1 MITFNFITQNSDY
14 KTNDMNT
21 LELKS
26 IAELQNLAFYIPD
39 YQRGYRWTRQQVE
52 DLLNDIF
59 EFSQKDNAGIYCLQP
74 LVVVPRPSDE
84 QPLDKVHA
92 AKVNEQWEV
101 VDGQQR
107 LTTIRLILEVLGQSR
122 FYDITYQTRK
132 NSAEFLNNITAAEA
146 KTNAETNIDF
156 HHICQAVKVICEW
169 LLKTITGLEAV
180 SAKNVGANINSCQ
193 TVDVIRKW
201 LEESKKLEELKKETV
216 EHFQKVLLNRV
227 KFIWYETEEDPKEV
241 FARLNIGKISLTNA
255 ELIKALLLN
264 KSNFDSSDDDKI
276 RLWQQEIAMEWDVIE
291 YALQSN
297 EFWLFLNVPGDER
310 PTRIDYVFDM
320 ICRCDML
327 GCKDEKDT
335 SDEFRTF
342 RYFYHYL
349 AVQKQKKISLA
360 QAVRTIWEKVRE
372 IFHTLQEWFDDME
385 LYHYIGYLICMGR
398 RVDEIYKQ
406 WMTNSAKSK
415 FKEYLISTIKGIIPY
430 KKSEE
435 IENTVYE
442 VDREGS
448 QIKGGSKTNCRPILL
463 LHNLQTVINQNRI
476 LSTNAKY
483 KNGVFY
489 KFPFHLYKSE
499 GWDVEHIDSNTENGL
514 NNIQSQREWLLNAY
528 FGLQDKTLR
537 DQIQK
542 FFKQYAGKAYEQSED
557 SAKQTARDEA
567 FTELKHQIEDV
578 GGNNR
583 LSQNEKNKI
592 WNFTLLD
599 SSTNRSYGNAIFP
612 AKRRVI
618 IGKDQGKKFNPLT
631 IDENRLIKESSPTEN
646 GSSSFIP
653 PCTKYVFLKYYNTVS
668 FDPNAW
674 TQADANAY
682 KDNIIEVL
690 KDFLS

>member
-1 MITFNFITQNSDY
+1 
-14 KTNDMNT
+14 MNT

-26 IAELQNLAFYIPD
+26 IAELENLAFHIPD
-39 YQRGYRWTRQQVE
+39 YQRGYRWTRRQVE

-74 LVVVPRPSDE
+74 LVVVKKSSNE
-84 QPLDKVHA
+84 QLLDRVHA
-92 AKVNEQWEV
+92 AKDMDEVKRILNGEWEV

-107 LTTIRLILEVLGQSR
+107 LTTIRLILEALGHHC

-132 NSAEFLNNITAAEA
+132 DSTKFLNEIATAEA
-146 KTNAETNIDF
+146 EKKAKTNIDF
-156 HHICQAVKVICEW
+156 YHIYQAVTVIHEW
-169 LLKTITGLEAV
+169 LEKTDKKKI
-180 SAKNVGANINSCQ
+180 
-193 TVDVIRKW
+193 D
-201 LEESKKLEELKKETV
+201 EEKKKL
-216 EHFQKVLLNRV
+216 FQEVLLNRV

-264 KSNFDSSDDDKI
+264 KSNFGSCDDDKI
-276 RLWQQEIAMEWDVIE
+276 RLWQQETAMEWDVIE

-297 EFWLFLNVPGDER
+297 EFWLFLNAPGDER
-310 PTRIDYVFDM
+310 PTRIDYIFDM
-320 ICRCDML
+320 ICRCDLL
-327 GCKDEKDT
+327 GCKDEKETDAT
-335 SDEFRTF
+335 DDFRTF

-349 AVQKQKKISLA
+349 TEQKQKEISLA

-372 IFHTLQEWFDDME
+372 IFQTLQEWFDDME
-385 LYHYIGYLICMGR
+385 LYHYVGYLICMGSN
-398 RVDEIYKQ
+398 VDEIYEHWNDSDNK
-406 WMTNSAKSK
+406 AGFIEK
-415 FKEYLISTIKGIIPY
+415 YLTEEIKKTIPY
-430 KKSEE
+430 KD

-442 VDREGS
+442 VKQEGS
-448 QIKGGSKTNCRPILL
+448 QFKGGSKTNCRPILL

-476 LSTNAKY
+476 LSANAKY

-489 KFPFHLYKSE
+489 KFPFHLYKLE

-514 NNIQSQREWLLNAY
+514 DNIQSQREWLLNAY

-578 GGNNR
+578 GGNDR

-618 IGKDQGKKFNPLT
+618 IGKDQGKKFNSST
-631 IDENRLIKESSPTEN
+631 IDENGQIVLGSAENSP
-646 GSSSFIP
+646 SAFIP
-653 PCTKYVFLKYYNTVS
+653 PCTRYVFLKYYNTAS
-668 FDPNAW
+668 FDPNVW
-674 TQADANAY
+674 TRNDAEAY

-690 KDFLS
+690 KNFLS

>member
-1 MITFNFITQNSDY
+1 MKIFNFTIQNSDY
-14 KTNDMNT
+14 KTTDMNT

-26 IAELQNLAFYIPD
+26 VAELQNLAFYIPD
-39 YQRGYRWTRQQVE
+39 YQRGYRWTRRQVE

-59 EFSQKDNAGIYCLQP
+59 EFSQKENAGIYCLQP
-74 LVVVPRPSDE
+74 LVVIKKSSEE
-84 QPLDKVHA
+84 QLLDRVHA
-92 AKVNEQWEV
+92 AKDLDEVKRILNGQWEV

-107 LTTIRLILEVLGQSR
+107 LTTIRLILEVLNCPC
-122 FYDITYQTRK
+122 YDITYQTRE
-132 NSAEFLNNITAAEA
+132 NSAEFLNTITTKGEKDA
-146 KTNAETNIDF
+146 KTNIDF
-156 HHICQAVKVICEW
+156 YRIYEAYKKIDEW
-169 LLKTITGLEAV
+169 L
-180 SAKNVGANINSCQ
+180 
-193 TVDVIRKW
+193 
-201 LEESKKLEELKKETV
+201 KEIDGKQK
-216 EHFQKVLLNRV
+216 ERFQNVLLNQV
-227 KFIWYETEEDPKEV
+227 KFIWYETQENPKEV
-241 FARLNIGKISLTNA
+241 FTRLNIGKISLTNA

-264 KSNFDSSDDDKI
+264 KSNFGSSDDDKI

-297 EFWLFLNVPGDER
+297 EFWLFLNAPGDER

-349 AVQKQKKISLA
+349 AVQKQKEISLA
-360 QAVRTIWEKVRE
+360 QAVRTIWGKVRE
-372 IFHTLQEWFDDME
+372 IFQTLQEWFDDME
-385 LYHYIGYLICMGR
+385 LYHYVGYLICMGR
-398 RVDEIYKQ
+398 RVDEIHKQ
-406 WMTNSAKSK
+406 WTDSDNKSGFIEK
-415 FKEYLISTIKGIIPY
+415 YLTEEIKKTIPY
-430 KKSEE
+430 KD

-442 VDREGS
+442 VKQEGS
-448 QIKGGSKTNCRPILL
+448 QFKGGSKTNCRPILL

-476 LSTNAKY
+476 LSANAKY

-489 KFPFHLYKSE
+489 KFPFHLYKLE

-514 NNIQSQREWLLNAY
+514 DNIPSQREWLLNAY

-537 DQIQK
+537 GQIQK
-542 FFKQYAGKAYEQSED
+542 FFKQYAGKASEQSED

-578 GGNNR
+578 GGNDR

-618 IGKDQGKKFNPLT
+618 IGKDQGKKFNSST
-631 IDENRLIKESSPTEN
+631 IDENGQIVLGSAENSP
-646 GSSSFIP
+646 SAFIP
-653 PCTKYVFLKYYNTVS
+653 PCTRYVFLKYYNTAS
-668 FDPNAW
+668 FDPNVWARN
-674 TQADANAY
+674 DAEAY

-690 KDFLS
+690 KNFLS

>member
-1 MITFNFITQNSDY
+1 
-14 KTNDMNT
+14 MNT

-26 IAELQNLAFYIPD
+26 VADLQKLAFYIPD
-39 YQRGYRWTRQQVE
+39 YQRGYRWTQRQVE

-74 LVVVPRPSDE
+74 LVVVPRSSDE

-92 AKVNEQWEV
+92 AKDLDEVKRIVNGQWEV

-107 LTTIRLILEVLGQSR
+107 LTTIRLILEELGLPR
-122 FYDITYQTRK
+122 LYDIEYETRG
-132 NSAEFLNNITAAEA
+132 NSADFLNAVTTAEA
-146 KTNAETNIDF
+146 EEKAKTNIDF
-156 HHICQAVKVICEW
+156 YHIYEAVRVIGEW
-169 LLKTITGLEAV
+169 L
-180 SAKNVGANINSCQ
+180 
-193 TVDVIRKW
+193 
-201 LEESKKLEELKKETV
+201 KKLKKETV
-216 EHFQKVLLNRV
+216 EHFLNVLHKQV

-241 FARLNIGKISLTNA
+241 FARLNIGRISLTNA

-297 EFWLFLNVPGDER
+297 EFWLFLNAPGDER

-320 ICRCDML
+320 ICRCDLL
-327 GCKDEKDT
+327 GCKDEKEIDAT
-335 SDEFRTF
+335 DDFRTF

-349 AVQKQKKISLA
+349 AVQKQNKISLA
-360 QAVRTIWEKVRE
+360 QAVRTIWENVRE

-385 LYHYIGYLICMGR
+385 LYHYIGYLIYMGR
-398 RVDEIYKQ
+398 KVDEIYKQ
-406 WMTNSAKSK
+406 WNVSDGK
-415 FKEYLISTIKGIIPY
+415 FEFIEKYLKEEIKRTIPY
-430 KKSEE
+430 KD

-442 VDREGS
+442 VES
-448 QIKGGSKTNCRPILL
+448 AQNKGGSKTNCRPILL
-463 LHNLQTVINQNRI
+463 LHNLQTVIYQNRI
-476 LSTNAKY
+476 LGANAKY

-489 KFPFHLYKSE
+489 KFPFHLYKLE

-514 NNIQSQREWLLNAY
+514 NDIQSQREWLLNAY
-528 FGLQDKTLR
+528 FGLQEGTYSELQDNIK
-537 DQIQK
+537 K
-542 FFKQYAGKAYEQSED
+542 FFKQYTGKAYEQNGD
-557 SAKQTARDEA
+557 SNKQTVRNGQFA
-567 FTELKHQIEDV
+567 ELKKQIEDI
-578 GGNNR
+578 GGSKR
-583 LSQNEKNKI
+583 LDQNEKNKI

-618 IGKDQGKKFNPLT
+618 IGKDQGKRFSLPT
-631 IDENRLIKESSPTEN
+631 IDENEEIVLGSAEN

-653 PCTKYVFLKYYNTVS
+653 PCTRYVFLKYYNTAS

-674 TQADANAY
+674 TKDDAETY
-682 KDNIIEVL
+682 KNNIKEVL

>member
-1 MITFNFITQNSDY
+1 
-14 KTNDMNT
+14 MNT

-26 IAELQNLAFYIPD
+26 VADLQKLAFYIPD
-39 YQRGYRWTRQQVE
+39 YQRGYRWTQRQVE

-74 LVVVPRPSDE
+74 LVVVPRSSDE

-92 AKVNEQWEV
+92 AKDLDEVKRIVNGQWEV

-107 LTTIRLILEVLGQSR
+107 LTTIRLILEELGLPR
-122 FYDITYQTRK
+122 LYDIEYETRG
-132 NSAEFLNNITAAEA
+132 NSADFLNAVTTAEA
-146 KTNAETNIDF
+146 EEKAKTNIDF
-156 HHICQAVKVICEW
+156 YHIYEAVRVIGEW
-169 LLKTITGLEAV
+169 L
-180 SAKNVGANINSCQ
+180 
-193 TVDVIRKW
+193 
-201 LEESKKLEELKKETV
+201 KKLKKETV
-216 EHFQKVLLNRV
+216 EHFLNVLHKQV

-264 KSNFDSSDDDKI
+264 KSNFGSSDDDKI
-276 RLWQQEIAMEWDVIE
+276 RLWQQETAMEWDVIE

-297 EFWLFLNVPGDER
+297 EFWLFLNAPGDER

-320 ICRCDML
+320 ICRCDL
-327 GCKDEKDT
+327 LKCKDEKEPDAT
-335 SDEFRTF
+335 DNFRTF

-349 AVQKQKKISLA
+349 AVQKQKEISLA
-360 QAVRTIWEKVRE
+360 QAVRTIWENVRE
-372 IFHTLQEWFDDME
+372 IFHTLREWFDDME
-385 LYHYIGYLICMGR
+385 LYHYIGYLIYMGR
-398 RVDEIYKQ
+398 NVDEIYKQ
-406 WMTNSAKSK
+406 WTGPDNKSGK
-415 FKEYLISTIKGIIPY
+415 FGFIEEYLKEEIKKTIPCKD
-430 KKSEE
+430 

-442 VDREGS
+442 VES
-448 QIKGGSKTNCRPILL
+448 AQNKGGSKTNCRPILL

-476 LSTNAKY
+476 LGANAKY

-514 NNIQSQREWLLNAY
+514 NDIQSQREWLLNAY
-528 FGLQDKTLR
+528 FGLQDKAYQTLR
-537 DQIQK
+537 DQIQE
-542 FFKQYAGKAYEQSED
+542 FFKTRKGDEQSAD
-557 SAKQTARDEA
+557 SDKQTVRNEQFA
-567 FTELKHQIEDV
+567 ELKKQIEDI
-578 GGNNR
+578 GGSKR
-583 LSQNEKNKI
+583 LDQNEKNKI

-618 IGKDQGKKFNPLT
+618 IGKDQGKRFSLPT
-631 IDENRLIKESSPTEN
+631 IDENEDGSAEN

-653 PCTKYVFLKYYNTVS
+653 PCTRYVFLKYYNTAS

-674 TQADANAY
+674 TKDDAETY
-682 KDNIIEVL
+682 KNNIKEVL

>member
-1 MITFNFITQNSDY
+1 
-14 KTNDMNT
+14 MNT

-26 IAELQNLAFYIPD
+26 IAELENLAFYIPD
-39 YQRGYRWTRQQVE
+39 YQRGYRWTRRQVE

-59 EFSQKDNAGIYCLQP
+59 EFSQKENAGIYCLQP
-74 LVVVPRPSDE
+74 LVVIKRSSEE
-84 QPLDKVHA
+84 QLLDRVHA
-92 AKVNEQWEV
+92 AKDLDEVKRILNGQWEV

-107 LTTIRLILEVLGQSR
+107 LTTIRLILEVLNCPC
-122 FYDITYQTRK
+122 YDITYQTRE
-132 NSAEFLNNITAAEA
+132 NSAEFLNTITTKGEKDA
-146 KTNAETNIDF
+146 KTNIDF
-156 HHICQAVKVICEW
+156 YRIYEAYKKIDEW
-169 LLKTITGLEAV
+169 L
-180 SAKNVGANINSCQ
+180 
-193 TVDVIRKW
+193 
-201 LEESKKLEELKKETV
+201 KEIDGKQK
-216 EHFQKVLLNRV
+216 ERFQNVLLNQV
-227 KFIWYETEEDPKEV
+227 KFIWYETQENPKEV
-241 FARLNIGKISLTNA
+241 FTRLNIGKILLTNA

-264 KSNFDSSDDDKI
+264 KSNFDSRDDDKI

-291 YALQSN
+291 YAFQSN
-297 EFWLFLNVPGDER
+297 EFWLFLNAPGDER

-349 AVQKQKKISLA
+349 AVQKQKEISLA

-372 IFHTLQEWFDDME
+372 IFQTLQEWFDDME
-385 LYHYIGYLICMGR
+385 LYHYVGYLICMGSN
-398 RVDEIYKQ
+398 VDEIYEHWNDSDNK
-406 WMTNSAKSK
+406 AGFIEK
-415 FKEYLISTIKGIIPY
+415 YLTEEIKKTIPY
-430 KKSEE
+430 KD

-442 VDREGS
+442 VKQEGS
-448 QIKGGSKTNCRPILL
+448 QFKGGSKTNCRPILL

-476 LSTNAKY
+476 LSANAKY

-489 KFPFHLYKSE
+489 KFPFHLYKLE

-514 NNIQSQREWLLNAY
+514 DNIQSQREWLLNAY

-578 GGNNR
+578 GGNDR

-618 IGKDQGKKFNPLT
+618 IGKDQGKKFNSST
-631 IDENRLIKESSPTEN
+631 IDENGQIVLGSAENSP
-646 GSSSFIP
+646 SAFIP
-653 PCTKYVFLKYYNTVS
+653 PCTRYVFLKYYNTAS
-668 FDPNAW
+668 FDPNVWARN
-674 TQADANAY
+674 DAEAY

-690 KDFLS
+690 KNFLS

>member
-1 MITFNFITQNSDY
+1 
-14 KTNDMNT
+14 MNT

-26 IAELQNLAFYIPD
+26 VAELQNLAFYIPD
-39 YQRGYRWTRQQVE
+39 YQRGYRWTRRQVE

-59 EFSQKDNAGIYCLQP
+59 EFSQKENAGIYCLQP
-74 LVVVPRPSDE
+74 LVVIKKSSEE
-84 QPLDKVHA
+84 QLLDRVHA
-92 AKVNEQWEV
+92 AKDLDEVKRILNGQWEV

-107 LTTIRLILEVLGQSR
+107 LTTIRLILEVLNCPC
-122 FYDITYQTRK
+122 YDITYQTRE
-132 NSAEFLNNITAAEA
+132 NSAEFLNTITTKGEKDA
-146 KTNAETNIDF
+146 KTNIDF
-156 HHICQAVKVICEW
+156 YRIYEAYKKIDEW
-169 LLKTITGLEAV
+169 L
-180 SAKNVGANINSCQ
+180 
-193 TVDVIRKW
+193 
-201 LEESKKLEELKKETV
+201 KEIDGKQK
-216 EHFQKVLLNRV
+216 ERFQNVLLNQV
-227 KFIWYETEEDPKEV
+227 KFIWYENQENPKEV
-241 FARLNIGKISLTNA
+241 FTRLNIGKISLTNA

-264 KSNFDSSDDDKI
+264 KSNFDRRDDDKI

-297 EFWLFLNVPGDER
+297 EFWLFLNAPGDER

-349 AVQKQKKISLA
+349 DVQKRNGTSLA

-372 IFHTLQEWFDDME
+372 IFQTLQEWFDDME
-385 LYHYIGYLICMGR
+385 LYHYVGYLICMGR
-398 RVDEIYKQ
+398 NIDEIYEHWITTKPD
-406 WMTNSAKSK
+406 
-415 FKEYLISTIKGIIPY
+415 FKEYLMSVIKDIIPC
-430 KKSEE
+430 KKIKD
-435 IENTVYE
+435 IENRVYD
-442 VDREGS
+442 VDAEDS
-448 QIKGGSKTNCRPILL
+448 QTKGGSKKNCRPILL

-476 LSTNAKY
+476 LSANAKY

-489 KFPFHLYKSE
+489 KFPFHLYKLE

-514 NNIQSQREWLLNAY
+514 DNIPSQREWLLNAY

-542 FFKQYAGKAYEQSED
+542 FFKQYVGNASEQSED

-578 GGNNR
+578 GGNDR

-618 IGKDQGKKFNPLT
+618 IGKDQGKKFNSST
-631 IDENRLIKESSPTEN
+631 IDENGQIVLGSAENSP
-646 GSSSFIP
+646 SAFIP
-653 PCTKYVFLKYYNTVS
+653 PCTRYVFLKYYNTAS
-668 FDPNAW
+668 FDPNVW
-674 TQADANAY
+674 TRNDAEAY

-690 KDFLS
+690 KNFLS

>member
-1 MITFNFITQNSDY
+1 MRIFNFNQNSNY
-14 KTNDMNT
+14 KTTGMNT

-26 IAELQNLAFYIPD
+26 VAELQNLAFYIPD
-39 YQRGYRWTRQQVE
+39 YQRGYRWTRRQVE

-59 EFSQKDNAGIYCLQP
+59 EFSQKENAGIYCLQP
-74 LVVVPRPSDE
+74 LVVIKRSPEE
-84 QPLDKVHA
+84 QLLDRVHA
-92 AKVNEQWEV
+92 AKDMDEVKRILNGQWEV

-107 LTTIRLILEVLGQSR
+107 LTTIRLILEVLNCPC
-122 FYDITYQTRK
+122 YDITYQTRE
-132 NSAEFLNNITAAEA
+132 NSAEFLNGITTTEAE
-146 KTNAETNIDF
+146 KNIDF
-156 HHICQAVKVICEW
+156 YHIYEAYKKIDEW
-169 LLKTITGLEAV
+169 L
-180 SAKNVGANINSCQ
+180 
-193 TVDVIRKW
+193 
-201 LEESKKLEELKKETV
+201 KEIDGKQK
-216 EHFQKVLLNRV
+216 ERFQNVLLHRV

-264 KSNFDSSDDDKI
+264 KSNFGSCDDDKI
-276 RLWQQEIAMEWDVIE
+276 RLWQQETAMEWDVIE

-297 EFWLFLNVPGDER
+297 EFWLFLNAPGDER

-349 AVQKQKKISLA
+349 AVQKQKEISLA

-372 IFHTLQEWFDDME
+372 IFQTLQEWFDDME
-385 LYHYIGYLICMGR
+385 LYHYVGYLICMGR
-398 RVDEIYKQ
+398 NIDEIYEHWNDSDNK
-406 WMTNSAKSK
+406 AGFIEK
-415 FKEYLISTIKGIIPY
+415 YLTEEIKKTIPY
-430 KKSEE
+430 KD

-442 VDREGS
+442 VKQEGS
-448 QIKGGSKTNCRPILL
+448 QFKGGSKTNCRPILL

-476 LSTNAKY
+476 LSANAKY

-489 KFPFHLYKSE
+489 KFPFHLYKLE

-514 NNIQSQREWLLNAY
+514 DNIQSQREWLLNAY

-542 FFKQYAGKAYEQSED
+542 FFKQYVGNASEQSED

-578 GGNNR
+578 GGNDR

-612 AKRRVI
+612 AKRKVI
-618 IGKDQGKKFNPLT
+618 IGKDQGKKFNSST
-631 IDENRLIKESSPTEN
+631 IDENGQIVLGSAENSP
-646 GSSSFIP
+646 SAFIP
-653 PCTKYVFLKYYNTVS
+653 PCTRYVFLKYYNTAS
-668 FDPNAW
+668 FDPNVW
-674 TQADANAY
+674 TRNDAEAY

-690 KDFLS
+690 KNFLS

>member
-1 MITFNFITQNSDY
+1 MKIFNFTIQNSDY
-14 KTNDMNT
+14 KTTDMNT

-26 IAELQNLAFYIPD
+26 VANLQKLAFYIPD
-39 YQRGYRWTRQQVE
+39 YQRGYRWTQRQVE

-59 EFSQKDNAGIYCLQP
+59 EFSQKENAGIYCLQP
-74 LVVVPRPSDE
+74 LVVIKRSSEE
-84 QPLDKVHA
+84 QLLDRVHA
-92 AKVNEQWEV
+92 AKDLDEVKRILNGQWEV

-107 LTTIRLILEVLGQSR
+107 LTTIRLILEVLRHHR
-122 FYDITYQTRK
+122 FYEITYQTRED
-132 NSAEFLNNITAAEA
+132 SAEFLNGITTTEAE
-146 KTNAETNIDF
+146 KEAEKNIDF
-156 HHICQAVKVICEW
+156 YHIYEAYKKIDEW
-169 LLKTITGLEAV
+169 L
-180 SAKNVGANINSCQ
+180 
-193 TVDVIRKW
+193 
-201 LEESKKLEELKKETV
+201 KEIDGKQK
-216 EHFQKVLLNRV
+216 ERFQNVLLHRV
-227 KFIWYETEEDPKEV
+227 KFIWYETKEDPKEV
-241 FARLNIGKISLTNA
+241 FTRLNIGKISLTNA

-264 KSNFDSSDDDKI
+264 KSNFGSSDDDKI

-297 EFWLFLNVPGDER
+297 EFWLFLNAPGDER

-349 AVQKQKKISLA
+349 AVQKQKEISLA

-372 IFHTLQEWFDDME
+372 IFQTLQEWFDDME

-406 WMTNSAKSK
+406 WNDSDNKSGFIEK
-415 FKEYLISTIKGIIPY
+415 YLTEEIKKTIPY
-430 KKSEE
+430 KD

-442 VDREGS
+442 VKQEGS
-448 QIKGGSKTNCRPILL
+448 QFKGGSKTNCRPILL

-476 LSTNAKY
+476 LSANAKY

-489 KFPFHLYKSE
+489 KFPFHLYKLE

-514 NNIQSQREWLLNAY
+514 DNIPSQREWLLNAY
-528 FGLQDKTLR
+528 FGLQDEAYQTLR
-537 DQIQK
+537 DQIQE
-542 FFKQYAGKAYEQSED
+542 FFTGKTSEQSED
-557 SAKQTARDEA
+557 SDKQTKRDEA

-578 GGNNR
+578 GGNDR

-612 AKRRVI
+612 AKRKVI
-618 IGKDQGKKFNPLT
+618 IGKDQGKKFNPST
-631 IDENRLIKESSPTEN
+631 IDENGQIVLGSAENSP
-646 GSSSFIP
+646 SAFIP
-653 PCTKYVFLKYYNTVS
+653 PCTRYVFLKYYNTAS
-668 FDPNAW
+668 FDPNVW
-674 TQADANAY
+674 TRNDAEAY

-690 KDFLS
+690 KNFLS

>member
-1 MITFNFITQNSDY
+1 
-14 KTNDMNT
+14 MNT

-39 YQRGYRWTRQQVE
+39 YQRGYRWTQRQVD

-74 LVVVPRPSDE
+74 LVVVKRSSEE
-84 QPLDKVHA
+84 QLLDMVHA
-92 AKVNEQWEV
+92 AKDLDEVKHIMNGQWEV

-107 LTTIRLILEVLGQSR
+107 LTTIRLILEVLGHSR
-122 FYDITYQTRK
+122 FYDIEYETRE
-132 NSAEFLNNITAAEA
+132 NSADFLNKITAAEA
-146 KTNAETNIDF
+146 KTKTETNIDF
-156 HHICQAVKVICEW
+156 HHIYQAV
-169 LLKTITGLEAV
+169 T
-180 SAKNVGANINSCQ
+180 
-193 TVDVIRKW
+193 VIRKW
-201 LEESKKLEELKKETV
+201 MKEKDEKKIDEEKKKL
-216 EHFQKVLLNRV
+216 FQNILLNRV

-241 FARLNIGKISLTNA
+241 FTRLNIGKISLTNA

-297 EFWLFLNVPGDER
+297 EFWLFLNAPGDER
-310 PTRIDYVFDM
+310 PTRIDYIFDM

-327 GCKDEKDT
+327 KCKDEKDT
-335 SDEFRTF
+335 SDEFKTF

-349 AVQKQKKISLA
+349 AVQKQNKVSLT
-360 QAVRTIWEKVRE
+360 QAVRTIWEKVQG

-406 WMTNSAKSK
+406 WNGSDDKSG
-415 FKEYLISTIKGIIPY
+415 FIEEYLKEKIKDSILY
-430 KKSEE
+430 KN
-435 IENTVYE
+435 IEDTVYE
-442 VDREGS
+442 VDPEDS
-448 QIKGGSKTNCRPILL
+448 AQIKGGSKTNCRSILL

-476 LSTNAKY
+476 LSANAKY

-499 GWDVEHIDSNTENGL
+499 GWDVEHIDSNTENDL
-514 NNIQSQREWLLNAY
+514 NDIQSQHEWLLNAY
-528 FGLQDKTLR
+528 FGLQDKAYQTLR
-537 DQIQK
+537 DQIQE
-542 FFKQYAGKAYEQSED
+542 FFKTRKGDEQSAD
-557 SAKQTARDEA
+557 SDKQTVRNEQ
-567 FTELKHQIEDV
+567 FVELRRQIEGISD
-578 GGNNR
+578 NNR
-583 LSQNEKNKI
+583 LNQNEKNKI

-618 IGKDQGKKFNPLT
+618 IGKDQGKRFSPST
-631 IDENRLIKESSPTEN
+631 IDEKGQIAL
-646 GSSSFIP
+646 GSAEDGYSSFIP
-653 PCTKYVFLKYYNTVS
+653 PCTKYVFLKYYNTTA

-674 TQADANAY
+674 TKGDAQAY
-682 KDNIIEVL
+682 KENIKEVL

>member
-1 MITFNFITQNSDY
+1 
-14 KTNDMNT
+14 MNT

-26 IAELQNLAFYIPD
+26 IAELENLAFYIPD
-39 YQRGYRWTRQQVE
+39 YQRGYRWTRRQVE

-59 EFSQKDNAGIYCLQP
+59 EFSQKENAGIYCLQP
-74 LVVVPRPSDE
+74 LVVIKRSSEE
-84 QPLDKVHA
+84 QLLDRVHA
-92 AKVNEQWEV
+92 AKDLDEVKRILNGQWEV

-107 LTTIRLILEVLGQSR
+107 LTTIRLILEVLNCPC
-122 FYDITYQTRK
+122 YDITYQTRE
-132 NSAEFLNNITAAEA
+132 NSAEFLNTITTKGEKDA
-146 KTNAETNIDF
+146 KTNIDF
-156 HHICQAVKVICEW
+156 YRIYEAYKKIDEW
-169 LLKTITGLEAV
+169 L
-180 SAKNVGANINSCQ
+180 
-193 TVDVIRKW
+193 
-201 LEESKKLEELKKETV
+201 KEIDGKQK
-216 EHFQKVLLNRV
+216 ERFQNVLLNQV
-227 KFIWYETEEDPKEV
+227 KFIWYETQENPKEV
-241 FARLNIGKISLTNA
+241 FTRLNIGKILLTNA

-264 KSNFDSSDDDKI
+264 KSNFDSRDDDKI

-297 EFWLFLNVPGDER
+297 EFWLFLNAPGDER

-320 ICRCDML
+320 ICRCDL
-327 GCKDEKDT
+327 LRCRDEKDT

-342 RYFYHYL
+342 RYFYHNL
-349 AVQKQKKISLA
+349 DVQKRNGTSLA

-372 IFHTLQEWFDDME
+372 IFQTLQEWFDDME
-385 LYHYIGYLICMGR
+385 LYHYVGYLICMGR
-398 RVDEIYKQ
+398 NIDEIYEHWITTKPD
-406 WMTNSAKSK
+406 
-415 FKEYLISTIKGIIPY
+415 FKEYLMSVIKDIIPC
-430 KKSEE
+430 KKIKD
-435 IENTVYE
+435 IENRVYE
-442 VDREGS
+442 VDAEDS
-448 QIKGGSKTNCRPILL
+448 QTKGGSKTNCRPILL

-476 LSTNAKY
+476 LSANAKY

-489 KFPFHLYKSE
+489 KFPFHLYKLE

-514 NNIQSQREWLLNAY
+514 DNIPSQREWLLNAY

-542 FFKQYAGKAYEQSED
+542 FFKQYAGNASEQSED

-578 GGNNR
+578 GGNDR

-618 IGKDQGKKFNPLT
+618 IGKDQGKKFNSST
-631 IDENRLIKESSPTEN
+631 INEN
-646 GSSSFIP
+646 GQIVLGSAENSPSAFIP
-653 PCTKYVFLKYYNTVS
+653 PCTRYVFLKYYNTAS
-668 FDPNAW
+668 FDPNVW
-674 TQADANAY
+674 TRNDAEAY

-690 KDFLS
+690 KNFLS

>member
-1 MITFNFITQNSDY
+1 MKIFNFTIQNSDY
-14 KTNDMNT
+14 KTTDMNT

-26 IAELQNLAFYIPD
+26 VAELQNLAFYIPD
-39 YQRGYRWTRQQVE
+39 YQRGYRWTRRQVE

-59 EFSQKDNAGIYCLQP
+59 EFSQKENAGIYCLQP
-74 LVVVPRPSDE
+74 LVVIKKSSEE
-84 QPLDKVHA
+84 QLLDRVHA
-92 AKVNEQWEV
+92 AKDLDEVKRILNGQWEV

-107 LTTIRLILEVLGQSR
+107 LTTIRLILEVLNCPC
-122 FYDITYQTRK
+122 YDITYQTRE
-132 NSAEFLNNITAAEA
+132 NSAEFLNTITTKGEKDA
-146 KTNAETNIDF
+146 KTNIDF
-156 HHICQAVKVICEW
+156 YRIYEAYKKIDEW
-169 LLKTITGLEAV
+169 L
-180 SAKNVGANINSCQ
+180 
-193 TVDVIRKW
+193 
-201 LEESKKLEELKKETV
+201 KEIDGKQK
-216 EHFQKVLLNRV
+216 ERFQNVLLNQV
-227 KFIWYETEEDPKEV
+227 KFIWYETQENPKEV
-241 FARLNIGKISLTNA
+241 FTRLNIGKISLTNA

-264 KSNFDSSDDDKI
+264 KSNFDRRDDDKI

-297 EFWLFLNVPGDER
+297 EFWLFLNAPGDER

-349 AVQKQKKISLA
+349 AVQKQKEISLA

-372 IFHTLQEWFDDME
+372 IFQTLQEWFDDME
-385 LYHYIGYLICMGR
+385 LYHYVGYLICMGSN
-398 RVDEIYKQ
+398 VDEIYEHWNDSDNK
-406 WMTNSAKSK
+406 AGFIEK
-415 FKEYLISTIKGIIPY
+415 YLTEEIKKTIPY
-430 KKSEE
+430 KD

-442 VDREGS
+442 VKQEGS
-448 QIKGGSKTNCRPILL
+448 QFKGGSKTNCRPILL

-476 LSTNAKY
+476 LSANAKY

-489 KFPFHLYKSE
+489 KFPFHLYKLE

-514 NNIQSQREWLLNAY
+514 DNIKSQREWLLNAY

-537 DQIQK
+537 GQIQK
-542 FFKQYAGKAYEQSED
+542 FFKQYAGKASEQSED

-578 GGNNR
+578 GGNDR

-612 AKRRVI
+612 AKRKVI
-618 IGKDQGKKFNPLT
+618 IGKDQGKKFNPST
-631 IDENRLIKESSPTEN
+631 IDENGQIVLGSAENSP
-646 GSSSFIP
+646 SAFIP
-653 PCTKYVFLKYYNTVS
+653 PCTRYVFLKYYNTAS
-668 FDPNAW
+668 FDPNVW
-674 TQADANAY
+674 TRNDAEAY

-690 KDFLS
+690 KNFLS

>member
-1 MITFNFITQNSDY
+1 
-14 KTNDMNT
+14 MNT

-74 LVVVPRPSDE
+74 LVVVKKSSDE
-84 QPLDKVHA
+84 QLLDRVHA
-92 AKVNEQWEV
+92 AKDLDEVKRILNGQWEV

-107 LTTIRLILEVLGQSR
+107 LTTIRLILEVLNCSC
-122 FYDITYQTRK
+122 YDITYQTRE
-132 NSAEFLNNITAAEA
+132 NSAEFLNTITTKGEKDA
-146 KTNAETNIDF
+146 KPHIDF
-156 HHICQAVKVICEW
+156 YRIYEAYKKIDEW
-169 LLKTITGLEAV
+169 L
-180 SAKNVGANINSCQ
+180 
-193 TVDVIRKW
+193 
-201 LEESKKLEELKKETV
+201 KEIDGKQK
-216 EHFQKVLLNRV
+216 ERFQNVLLNQV
-227 KFIWYETEEDPKEV
+227 KFIWYETQENPKEV
-241 FARLNIGKISLTNA
+241 FTRLNIGKISLTNA

-264 KSNFDSSDDDKI
+264 KSNFDRRDDDKI

-297 EFWLFLNVPGDER
+297 EFWLFLNAPGDER

-349 AVQKQKKISLA
+349 AVQKQKEISLA

-372 IFHTLQEWFDDME
+372 IFQTLQEWFDDME
-385 LYHYIGYLICMGR
+385 LYHYVGYLICMGR
-398 RVDEIYKQ
+398 NIDEIYEHWNDSDNK
-406 WMTNSAKSK
+406 AGFIEK
-415 FKEYLISTIKGIIPY
+415 YLTEEIKKTIPY
-430 KKSEE
+430 KD

-442 VDREGS
+442 VKQEGS
-448 QIKGGSKTNCRPILL
+448 QFKGGSKTNCRPILL

-476 LSTNAKY
+476 LSANAKY

-489 KFPFHLYKSE
+489 KFPFHLYKLE

-514 NNIQSQREWLLNAY
+514 DNIPSQREWLLNAY

-542 FFKQYAGKAYEQSED
+542 FFKHAGKASEQSED
-557 SAKQTARDEA
+557 SAKQTARDELFA
-567 FTELKHQIEDV
+567 ELRRQIEGISD
-578 GGNNR
+578 NNR
-583 LSQNEKNKI
+583 LSQIEKNKI

-612 AKRRVI
+612 AKRKVI
-618 IGKDQGKKFNPLT
+618 IGKDQGKKFNSST
-631 IDENRLIKESSPTEN
+631 IDENGQIVLGSAENSP
-646 GSSSFIP
+646 SAFIP
-653 PCTKYVFLKYYNTVS
+653 PCTRYVFLKYYNTAS
-668 FDPNAW
+668 FDPNVW
-674 TQADANAY
+674 TRNDAEAY

-690 KDFLS
+690 KKFLS

>member
-1 MITFNFITQNSDY
+1 
-14 KTNDMNT
+14 MNT

-26 IAELQNLAFYIPD
+26 VADLQKLAFYIPD
-39 YQRGYRWTRQQVE
+39 YQRGYRWTQRQVE

-59 EFSQKDNAGIYCLQP
+59 EFSQKNNAGIYCLQP
-74 LVVVPRPSDE
+74 LVVKSLNGP
-84 QPLDKVHA
+84 
-92 AKVNEQWEV
+92 WEV

-107 LTTIRLILEVLGQSR
+107 LTTICLILEVLGLSR
-122 FYDITYQTRK
+122 IDITYQTRRD
-132 NSAEFLNNITAAEA
+132 SAEFLNKITTEEVAGEKAEEKAEKKAEEKAEEKA
-146 KTNAETNIDF
+146 KNNIDF
-156 HHICQAVKVICEW
+156 YHIYLAV
-169 LLKTITGLEAV
+169 T
-180 SAKNVGANINSCQ
+180 
-193 TVDVIRKW
+193 VIRKW
-201 LEESKKLEELKKETV
+201 LKEKMDEKKIDEEKRKL
-216 EHFQKVLLNRV
+216 FQDILLNRV

-276 RLWQQEIAMEWDVIE
+276 RLWQQEIAVEWDVIE

-297 EFWLFLNVPGDER
+297 EFWLFLNAPGDER

-320 ICRCDML
+320 ICRCDLL
-327 GCKDEKDT
+327 GCKDEKEIDAT
-335 SDEFRTF
+335 DDFRTF

-349 AVQKQKKISLA
+349 AVQKQNKISLA
-360 QAVRTIWEKVRE
+360 QAVRTIWENVRE

-385 LYHYIGYLICMGR
+385 LYHYIGYLIYMGR
-398 RVDEIYKQ
+398 KVDEIYKQ
-406 WMTNSAKSK
+406 WNVSDGK
-415 FKEYLISTIKGIIPY
+415 FEFIEKYLKEEIKRTIPY
-430 KKSEE
+430 KD

-442 VDREGS
+442 VES
-448 QIKGGSKTNCRPILL
+448 APNKGGSKTNCRPILL

-476 LSTNAKY
+476 LGANAKY

-489 KFPFHLYKSE
+489 KFPFHLYKLE

-514 NNIQSQREWLLNAY
+514 NDIQSQREWLLNAY
-528 FGLQDKTLR
+528 FGLQDKAYQTLR
-537 DQIQK
+537 DQIQE
-542 FFKQYAGKAYEQSED
+542 FFKTRKGDEQNAD
-557 SAKQTARDEA
+557 SDKQTVRNKQ
-567 FTELKHQIEDV
+567 FVELRRQIEGISD
-578 GGNNR
+578 NNR
-583 LSQNEKNKI
+583 LDQNEKNKI

-618 IGKDQGKKFNPLT
+618 IGKDQGKRFSLPT
-631 IDENRLIKESSPTEN
+631 IDENGEIVLGSAEN

-653 PCTKYVFLKYYNTVS
+653 PCTRYVFLKYYNTAS

-674 TQADANAY
+674 TKDDAEAY
-682 KDNIIEVL
+682 KNNIKEVL

>member
-1 MITFNFITQNSDY
+1 M
-14 KTNDMNT
+14 
-21 LELKS
+21 ELKS

-39 YQRGYRWTRQQVE
+39 YQRGYRWTRRQVE
-52 DLLNDIF
+52 DLLNDIL

-74 LVVVPRPSDE
+74 LVVVKRSSNE
-84 QPLDKVHA
+84 QLLDKVHA
-92 AKVNEQWEV
+92 AKDLDEVKRIVNGQWEV

-107 LTTIRLILEVLGQSR
+107 LTTIRLILEELGLPR
-122 FYDITYQTRK
+122 LYDIEYETRG
-132 NSAEFLNNITAAEA
+132 NSADFLNAVTTAEA
-146 KTNAETNIDF
+146 EEKAKTNIDF
-156 HHICQAVKVICEW
+156 YHIYEAVRVIGEW
-169 LLKTITGLEAV
+169 L
-180 SAKNVGANINSCQ
+180 
-193 TVDVIRKW
+193 
-201 LEESKKLEELKKETV
+201 KKLKKETV
-216 EHFQKVLLNRV
+216 EHFLNVLHKQV

-264 KSNFDSSDDDKI
+264 KSNFGSSDDDKI
-276 RLWQQEIAMEWDVIE
+276 RLWQQETAMEWDVIE

-297 EFWLFLNVPGDER
+297 EFWLFLNAPGDER

-320 ICRCDML
+320 ICRCDLL
-327 GCKDEKDT
+327 GCKDEKETDAT
-335 SDEFRTF
+335 DDFKTF

-349 AVQKQKKISLA
+349 AVQKQNGVSLA
-360 QAVRTIWEKVRE
+360 QAVRTIWGKVRE
-372 IFHTLQEWFDDME
+372 IFHTLREWFDDME

-398 RVDEIYKQ
+398 RVDEIHKQ
-406 WMTNSAKSK
+406 WTDSDNKSGFIEK
-415 FKEYLISTIKGIIPY
+415 YLKEEIKKTIPCKD
-430 KKSEE
+430 

-442 VDREGS
+442 VEQENS
-448 QIKGGSKTNCRPILL
+448 AQIKGGSKTNCRSILL

-476 LSTNAKY
+476 LSANAKY

-514 NNIQSQREWLLNAY
+514 NDIPSQREWLLNAY
-528 FGLQDKTLR
+528 FGLQDKAYQTLR
-537 DQIQK
+537 DQIQE
-542 FFKQYAGKAYEQSED
+542 FFKTRKGDEQSAD
-557 SAKQTARDEA
+557 SDKQTVRNEQ
-567 FTELKHQIEDV
+567 FVELRRQIEDISD
-578 GGNNR
+578 NNR
-583 LSQNEKNKI
+583 LDQNEKNKI

-618 IGKDQGKKFNPLT
+618 IGKDQGKRFSLPT
-631 IDENRLIKESSPTEN
+631 IDENEEIVLGSAEN

-653 PCTKYVFLKYYNTVS
+653 PCTRYVFLKYYNTAS

-674 TQADANAY
+674 TKDDAETY
-682 KDNIIEVL
+682 KNNIKEVL

>member
-1 MITFNFITQNSDY
+1 
-14 KTNDMNT
+14 MNT

-26 IAELQNLAFYIPD
+26 VAELQNLAFYIPD
-39 YQRGYRWTRQQVE
+39 YQRGYRWTRRQVE

-59 EFSQKDNAGIYCLQP
+59 EFSQKENAGIYCLQP
-74 LVVVPRPSDE
+74 LVVIKKSSEE
-84 QPLDKVHA
+84 QLLDRVHA
-92 AKVNEQWEV
+92 AKDLDEVKRILNGQWEV
-101 VDGQQR
+101 VDGLQR
-107 LTTIRLILEVLGQSR
+107 LTTIRLILEVLNCPC
-122 FYDITYQTRK
+122 YDITYQTRE
-132 NSAEFLNNITAAEA
+132 NSAEFLNTITTKGEKDA
-146 KTNAETNIDF
+146 KTNIDF
-156 HHICQAVKVICEW
+156 YRIYEAYKKIDEW
-169 LLKTITGLEAV
+169 L
-180 SAKNVGANINSCQ
+180 
-193 TVDVIRKW
+193 
-201 LEESKKLEELKKETV
+201 KEIDGKQK
-216 EHFQKVLLNRV
+216 ERFQNVLLNQV
-227 KFIWYETEEDPKEV
+227 KFIWYENQENPKEV
-241 FARLNIGKISLTNA
+241 FTRLNIGKISLTNA

-264 KSNFDSSDDDKI
+264 KSNFDRRDDDKI

-297 EFWLFLNVPGDER
+297 EFWLFLNAPGDER

-349 AVQKQKKISLA
+349 DVQKRNGTSLA

-372 IFHTLQEWFDDME
+372 IFQTLQEWFDDME
-385 LYHYIGYLICMGR
+385 LYHYVGYLICMGR
-398 RVDEIYKQ
+398 NIDEIYEHWITTKPD
-406 WMTNSAKSK
+406 
-415 FKEYLISTIKGIIPY
+415 FKEYLMSVIKDIIPC
-430 KKSEE
+430 KKIKD
-435 IENTVYE
+435 IENRVYE
-442 VDREGS
+442 VDAEDS
-448 QIKGGSKTNCRPILL
+448 QTKGGSKTNCRPILL

-476 LSTNAKY
+476 LSANAKY

-489 KFPFHLYKSE
+489 KFPFHLYKLE

-514 NNIQSQREWLLNAY
+514 DNIPSQREWLLNAY

-542 FFKQYAGKAYEQSED
+542 FFKQYVGNASEQSED

-578 GGNNR
+578 GGNDR

-618 IGKDQGKKFNPLT
+618 IGKDQGKKFNSST
-631 IDENRLIKESSPTEN
+631 IDENGQIVLGSAENSP
-646 GSSSFIP
+646 SAFIP
-653 PCTKYVFLKYYNTVS
+653 PCTRYVFLKYYNTAS
-668 FDPNAW
+668 FDPNVW
-674 TQADANAY
+674 TRNDAEAY

-690 KDFLS
+690 KNFLS

>member
-1 MITFNFITQNSDY
+1 
-14 KTNDMNT
+14 MNT

-26 IAELQNLAFYIPD
+26 VAELQNLAFYIPD
-39 YQRGYRWTRQQVE
+39 YQRGYRWTRRQVE

-59 EFSQKDNAGIYCLQP
+59 EFSQKENAGIYCLQP
-74 LVVVPRPSDE
+74 LVVIKRSSEE
-84 QPLDKVHA
+84 QLLDRVHA
-92 AKVNEQWEV
+92 AKDLVEVKRILNGQWEV

-107 LTTIRLILEVLGQSR
+107 LTTIRLILEVLNCPC
-122 FYDITYQTRK
+122 YDITYQTRE
-132 NSAEFLNNITAAEA
+132 NSAEFLNTITTKGEKDA
-146 KTNAETNIDF
+146 KTNIDF
-156 HHICQAVKVICEW
+156 YRIYEAYKKIDEW
-169 LLKTITGLEAV
+169 L
-180 SAKNVGANINSCQ
+180 
-193 TVDVIRKW
+193 
-201 LEESKKLEELKKETV
+201 KEIDGKQK
-216 EHFQKVLLNRV
+216 ERFQNVLLNQV
-227 KFIWYETEEDPKEV
+227 KFIWYETQENPKEV
-241 FARLNIGKISLTNA
+241 FTRLNIGKISLTNA

-264 KSNFDSSDDDKI
+264 KSNFDRRDDDKI

-297 EFWLFLNVPGDER
+297 EFWLFLNAPGDER

-349 AVQKQKKISLA
+349 AVQKQKEISLA

-372 IFHTLQEWFDDME
+372 IFQTLQEWFDDME
-385 LYHYIGYLICMGR
+385 LYHYVGYLICMGR
-398 RVDEIYKQ
+398 NIDEIYEHWNDSDNK
-406 WMTNSAKSK
+406 AGFIEK
-415 FKEYLISTIKGIIPY
+415 YLTEEIKKTIPY
-430 KKSEE
+430 KD

-442 VDREGS
+442 VKQEGS
-448 QIKGGSKTNCRPILL
+448 QFKGGSKTNCRPILL

-476 LSTNAKY
+476 LSANAKY

-489 KFPFHLYKSE
+489 KFPFHLYKLE

-514 NNIQSQREWLLNAY
+514 DNIPSQREWLLNAY

-542 FFKQYAGKAYEQSED
+542 FFKHAGKASEQSED

-578 GGNNR
+578 GGNDR

-618 IGKDQGKKFNPLT
+618 IGKDQGKKFNSST
-631 IDENRLIKESSPTEN
+631 IDENGQIVLGSAENSP
-646 GSSSFIP
+646 SAFIP
-653 PCTKYVFLKYYNTVS
+653 PCTRYVFLKYYHTAS
-668 FDPNAW
+668 FDPNVW
-674 TQADANAY
+674 TRNDAEAY

-690 KDFLS
+690 KNFLS

>member
-1 MITFNFITQNSDY
+1 MKNTILSNRII
-14 KTNDMNT
+14 KTTGMNT

-26 IAELQNLAFYIPD
+26 IAELKNLAFHIPD
-39 YQRGYRWTRQQVE
+39 YQRGYRWTRRQVE

-74 LVVVPRPSDE
+74 LVVVKKSSNE
-84 QPLDKVHA
+84 QLLDRVHA
-92 AKVNEQWEV
+92 AKDLDEVKRILNGEWEV

-107 LTTIRLILEVLGQSR
+107 LTTIRLILEALGHHR

-132 NSAEFLNNITAAEA
+132 DSAKFLNEITAAEA
-146 KTNAETNIDF
+146 AGEKTEKKAEEKEKNNIDF
-156 HHICQAVKVICEW
+156 YHIYQAVTVIHEW
-169 LLKTITGLEAV
+169 LEKTDKKKI
-180 SAKNVGANINSCQ
+180 
-193 TVDVIRKW
+193 D
-201 LEESKKLEELKKETV
+201 EEKKKL
-216 EHFQKVLLNRV
+216 FQDVLLNRV

-264 KSNFDSSDDDKI
+264 KSNFGSCDDDKI
-276 RLWQQEIAMEWDVIE
+276 RLWQQETAMEWDVIE

-297 EFWLFLNVPGDER
+297 EFWLFLNAPGDER
-310 PTRIDYVFDM
+310 PTRIDYIFDM

-327 GCKDEKDT
+327 GCKDEKETDAT
-335 SDEFRTF
+335 DDFRTF

-349 AVQKQKKISLA
+349 TEQKQKEISLT

-398 RVDEIYKQ
+398 RVDEIHKQ
-406 WMTNSAKSK
+406 WTDSDNKSGFIEK
-415 FKEYLISTIKGIIPY
+415 YLKEEIKKTIPCKD
-430 KKSEE
+430 

-442 VDREGS
+442 VDPENS
-448 QIKGGSKTNCRPILL
+448 AQIKGRSKTNCRPILL

-476 LSTNAKY
+476 LGANAKY

-514 NNIQSQREWLLNAY
+514 NDIQSQREWLLNAY
-528 FGLQDKTLR
+528 FGLQDKAYQTLR
-537 DQIQK
+537 DQIQE
-542 FFKQYAGKAYEQSED
+542 FFTGKTSEQSED
-557 SAKQTARDEA
+557 SDKQTKRDEQ
-567 FTELKHQIEDV
+567 FTKLKKQIEDI
-578 GGNNR
+578 GGSKR
-583 LSQNEKNKI
+583 LGQIEKNKI

-618 IGKDQGKKFNPLT
+618 IGKDQGKRFCPPT
-631 IDENRLIKESSPTEN
+631 IDENGQIKESSPTEN
-646 GSSSFIP
+646 GSSAFIP
-653 PCTKYVFLKYYNTVS
+653 PCTKYVFLKYYNTAS
-668 FDPNAW
+668 FDPNVW
-674 TQADANAY
+674 TKDDAEAY
-682 KDNIIEVL
+682 KNNIIEVL

>member
-1 MITFNFITQNSDY
+1 
-14 KTNDMNT
+14 MNT

-26 IAELQNLAFYIPD
+26 VADLQKLAFYIPD
-39 YQRGYRWTRQQVE
+39 YQRGYRWTQRQVE

-74 LVVVPRPSDE
+74 LVVVPRSSDE
-84 QPLDKVHA
+84 QPLDKAHA
-92 AKVNEQWEV
+92 TEVNEQWEV

-107 LTTIRLILEVLGQSR
+107 LTTIRLILEVLGRSR
-122 FYDITYQTRK
+122 FYDITYQTRSD
-132 NSAEFLNNITAAEA
+132 SAEFLNKITTEEAAGE
-146 KTNAETNIDF
+146 KAEEKAEEKEKNNIDF
-156 HHICQAVKVICEW
+156 YHIYLAV
-169 LLKTITGLEAV
+169 T
-180 SAKNVGANINSCQ
+180 
-193 TVDVIRKW
+193 VIRRW
-201 LEESKKLEELKKETV
+201 LDEKKIDKEK
-216 EHFQKVLLNRV
+216 FQDILLNRV

-264 KSNFDSSDDDKI
+264 KSNFGSCDDDKI

-297 EFWLFLNVPGDER
+297 EFWLFLNAPGDER

-349 AVQKQKKISLA
+349 AVQKQKEISLA

-372 IFHTLQEWFDDME
+372 IFQTLQEWFDDME
-385 LYHYIGYLICMGR
+385 LYHYVGYLICMGR
-398 RVDEIYKQ
+398 NIDEIYEHWNDSDNK
-406 WMTNSAKSK
+406 AGFIEK
-415 FKEYLISTIKGIIPY
+415 YLTEEIKKTIPY
-430 KKSEE
+430 KD

-442 VDREGS
+442 VES
-448 QIKGGSKTNCRPILL
+448 AQNKGGSKTNCRPILL

-476 LSTNAKY
+476 LGANAKY

-514 NNIQSQREWLLNAY
+514 NDIQSQREWLLNAY

-542 FFKQYAGKAYEQSED
+542 FFKQYAAYEQSED
-557 SAKQTARDEA
+557 SAKQTARDKA

-578 GGNNR
+578 GGNDR

-612 AKRRVI
+612 AKRKVI
-618 IGKDQGKKFNPLT
+618 IGKDQGKKFNSST
-631 IDENRLIKESSPTEN
+631 IDENGQIVLGSAENSP
-646 GSSSFIP
+646 SAFIP
-653 PCTKYVFLKYYNTVS
+653 PCTRYVFLKYYNTAS
-668 FDPNAW
+668 FDPNVW
-674 TQADANAY
+674 TRNDAEAY

>member
-1 MITFNFITQNSDY
+1 MKIFNFTIQNSDY
-14 KTNDMNT
+14 KTTDMNT

-26 IAELQNLAFYIPD
+26 VAELQNLAFYIPD
-39 YQRGYRWTRQQVE
+39 YQRGYRWTRRQVE
-52 DLLNDIF
+52 DLLNDIY

-74 LVVVPRPSDE
+74 LVVIKRSSEE
-84 QPLDKVHA
+84 QLLDRVHA
-92 AKVNEQWEV
+92 AKDLDEVKRILNGQWEV

-107 LTTIRLILEVLGQSR
+107 LTTIRLILEVLNCPC
-122 FYDITYQTRK
+122 YDITYQTRE
-132 NSAEFLNNITAAEA
+132 NSAEFLNTITTKGEKDA
-146 KTNAETNIDF
+146 KTNIDF
-156 HHICQAVKVICEW
+156 YRIYEAYKKIDEW
-169 LLKTITGLEAV
+169 L
-180 SAKNVGANINSCQ
+180 
-193 TVDVIRKW
+193 
-201 LEESKKLEELKKETV
+201 KEIDGKQK
-216 EHFQKVLLNRV
+216 ERFQNVLLNQV
-227 KFIWYETEEDPKEV
+227 KFIWYETQENPKEV
-241 FARLNIGKISLTNA
+241 FTRLNIGKISLTNA

-264 KSNFDSSDDDKI
+264 KSNFDRRDDDKI

-297 EFWLFLNVPGDER
+297 EFWLFLNAPGDER

-320 ICRCDML
+320 ICRCDL
-327 GCKDEKDT
+327 LRCRDEKNT

-349 AVQKQKKISLA
+349 DVQKRNGTSLA

-372 IFHTLQEWFDDME
+372 IFQTLQEWFDDME
-385 LYHYIGYLICMGR
+385 LYHYVGYLICMGR
-398 RVDEIYKQ
+398 NIDEIYEHWITTKPD
-406 WMTNSAKSK
+406 
-415 FKEYLISTIKGIIPY
+415 FKEYLMSVIKDIIPC
-430 KKSEE
+430 KKIKD
-435 IENTVYE
+435 IENRVYE
-442 VDREGS
+442 VDAEDS
-448 QIKGGSKTNCRPILL
+448 QTKGGSKTNCRPILL

-476 LSTNAKY
+476 LSANAKY

-489 KFPFHLYKSE
+489 KFPFHLYKLE

-514 NNIQSQREWLLNAY
+514 DNIPSQREWLLNAY

-537 DQIQK
+537 GQIQK
-542 FFKQYAGKAYEQSED
+542 FFKQYAGKASEQSED

-578 GGNNR
+578 GGNDR

-618 IGKDQGKKFNPLT
+618 IGKDQGKKFNSST
-631 IDENRLIKESSPTEN
+631 IDENGQIVLGSAENSP
-646 GSSSFIP
+646 SAFIP
-653 PCTKYVFLKYYNTVS
+653 PCTRYVFLKYYNTAS
-668 FDPNAW
+668 FNPNVW
-674 TQADANAY
+674 TRNDAEAY

-690 KDFLS
+690 KNFLS

>member
-1 MITFNFITQNSDY
+1 
-14 KTNDMNT
+14 MNT

-26 IAELQNLAFYIPD
+26 VAELQNLAFYIPD
-39 YQRGYRWTRQQVE
+39 YQRGYRWTRRQVE
-52 DLLNDIF
+52 DLLNDIY

-74 LVVVPRPSDE
+74 LVVIKRSSEE
-84 QPLDKVHA
+84 QLLDRVHA
-92 AKVNEQWEV
+92 AKDLDEVKRILNGQWEV

-107 LTTIRLILEVLGQSR
+107 LTTIRLILEVLNCPC
-122 FYDITYQTRK
+122 YDITYQTRE
-132 NSAEFLNNITAAEA
+132 NSAEFLNTITTKGEKDA
-146 KTNAETNIDF
+146 KTNIDF
-156 HHICQAVKVICEW
+156 YRIYEAYKKIDEW
-169 LLKTITGLEAV
+169 L
-180 SAKNVGANINSCQ
+180 
-193 TVDVIRKW
+193 
-201 LEESKKLEELKKETV
+201 KEIDGKQK
-216 EHFQKVLLNRV
+216 ERFQNVLLNQV
-227 KFIWYETEEDPKEV
+227 KFIWYETQENPKEV
-241 FARLNIGKISLTNA
+241 FTRLNIGKILLTNA

-264 KSNFDSSDDDKI
+264 KSNFDSRDDDKI

-297 EFWLFLNVPGDER
+297 EFWLFLNAPGDER

-320 ICRCDML
+320 ICRCDL
-327 GCKDEKDT
+327 LRCRDEKDT

-349 AVQKQKKISLA
+349 DVQKRNGTSLA

-372 IFHTLQEWFDDME
+372 IFQTLQEWFDDME
-385 LYHYIGYLICMGR
+385 LYHYVGYLLCMGR
-398 RVDEIYKQ
+398 NIDEIYEHWNDSDNK
-406 WMTNSAKSK
+406 AGFIEK
-415 FKEYLISTIKGIIPY
+415 YLTEEIKKTIPY
-430 KKSEE
+430 KD

-442 VDREGS
+442 VKQEGS
-448 QIKGGSKTNCRPILL
+448 QFKGGSKTNCRPILL

-476 LSTNAKY
+476 LSANAKY

-489 KFPFHLYKSE
+489 KFPFHLYKLE

-514 NNIQSQREWLLNAY
+514 DNIPSQREWLLNAY

-542 FFKQYAGKAYEQSED
+542 FFKQYAGKASEQSED

-578 GGNNR
+578 GGNDR
-583 LSQNEKNKI
+583 LSQIEKNKI

-599 SSTNRSYGNAIFP
+599 ASTNRSYGNAIFP

-618 IGKDQGKKFNPLT
+618 IGKDQGKKFNPST
-631 IDENRLIKESSPTEN
+631 IENGQIKESSPTEN
-646 GSSSFIP
+646 GSSAFIP
-653 PCTKYVFLKYYNTVS
+653 PCTKYVFLKYYNTAS

-674 TQADANAY
+674 TKDDADAY
-682 KDNIIEVL
+682 KNNIIEVL